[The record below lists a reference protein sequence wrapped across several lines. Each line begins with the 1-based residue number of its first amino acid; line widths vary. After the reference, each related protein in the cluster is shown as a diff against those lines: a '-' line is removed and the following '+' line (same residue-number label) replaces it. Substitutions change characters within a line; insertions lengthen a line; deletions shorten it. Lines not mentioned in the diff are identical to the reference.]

1 MECSMRSNQKATE
14 TKAAAE
20 TPYLAA
26 RREWNERYG
35 DYISRANNWRLLA
48 LGCVAT
54 SVILASGMVWLS
66 GQQKVVPY
74 IVETNGYGEII
85 RVARANT
92 PDKPSEKHIKAT
104 LRQWITGART
114 VYVDA
119 RAQQQIVAT
128 TYATTLPD
136 SPAYTTISSYHR
148 EINPYQR
155 AKQETVEVA
164 WHGASLIGGDTWQ
177 IEWTETVRSRAGK
190 IIIEP
195 TTYTATVITSLA
207 TPTDEDTMTRNPF
220 GIYVKQFSWNQRI
233 N

>member
-1 MECSMRSNQKATE
+1 MRSKQKAPTS
-14 TKAAAE
+14 KAISE

-35 DYISRANNWRLLA
+35 DYISRANNWRLVA
-48 LGCVAT
+48 FGCVAT
-54 SVILASGMVWLS
+54 SSILAAGLVWIS
-66 GQQKVVPY
+66 GQQKVIPY
-74 IVETNGYGEII
+74 IVETNGYGEVI
-85 RVARANT
+85 RVSPANSLGR
-92 PDKPSEKHIKAT
+92 PSEKQIKST

-119 RAQQQIVAT
+119 RAQQQIVAA

-136 SPAYTTISSYHR
+136 SPAYTTLSTYHR
-148 EINPYQR
+148 DHNPYQR
-155 AKQETVEVA
+155 AKKETAEVA

-177 IEWTETVRSRAGK
+177 IEWTETVHSRDGK
-190 IIIEP
+190 PISDP
-195 TTYTATVITSLA
+195 TTYTATIMTSLA
-207 TPTDEDTMTRNPF
+207 TPTDEDTITLNPF